1 MYETEPA
8 WAGFAREKSER
19 ARSMTPGYRA
29 QSEPGETWSYEY
41 QRDQRG
47 GSKTPARDPDWREF
61 QEKTKTYV
69 HDNKGGGT
77 PYWAHAEFNQPNH
90 QHHGYRE
97 KTPKGYECGGMDF
110 RGDIHFDPPGPYDYV
125 YTKRQTEEK
134 RVPRGYEIG
143 GTDFGTGYVAP
154 GPYHGHG
161 PDPPRRRSKYTA
173 DPHAP
178 VNVALAPNVDSVD
191 PHLLVGDTVSNM
203 RAGRDRRDGRQDDS
217 MGTAFRP
224 TEGFKRDHHTT
235 RRRAETHNDNTF
247 CTNYTR
253 RSRSASAPRSSAPP
267 EQRDVWRNR
276 ENVDPHPYY
285 GPDKTTWTR
294 EPNWTRT
301 VNERR
306 GAWEHK
312 AWDNDAR
319 LALPAS
325 AKVPADAPPHWASNA
340 QQKQNVW
347 QGAAGQL
354 GSNSSYTYHQSQ
366 PVNTHYTYSQSSTG
380 PVQTQ
385 QSATN
390 YNYSHNADGSTNA
403 DYVANTGFN
412 KTQFDY
418 LEERRNKYGPGGHGG
433 GHYQQQY
440 TTNSTST
447 APFGHRS
454 AFRAYSR
461 ENLYDQ
467 DPHRQKLLDLTTQN
481 QQPQMQHQNFSSYS
495 QQQQQHQQHQEQ
507 RETRRT
513 TTTTTKTQNA
523 PVTRTTT
530 YSYSQQPAKTPPP
543 QAILQT
549 QSTTTHTVK
558 DSTQAAPAQN
568 YQQQQQQQQYYQE
581 RREEKSRNEHV
592 RPAQWWEQQQ
602 QQRKETKTTR
612 EETVRPQQ
620 VQQQWHE
627 QRHSR
632 REETRTETT
641 RSPQPPPVQQQQYW
655 QQQQQ
660 TQREEKTTETHKPQ
674 PVVQP
679 VQQQQQYWQ
688 QQRETRREEKTTET
702 HQPSPQPVAFQQQW
716 QQQQSRREE
725 KTTET
730 HQPSPQPPQVYQQ
743 QWQQQQ
749 RREEKTTREETR
761 PAQPVVQQYQA
772 QQQYNKKTE
781 TRHEHRQTTPL
792 APVTTVTTVSGP
804 PVDRK
809 LEMSETLPLGTE
821 EERRVVENEAGAG
834 VLGPGQHYS
843 KSSPNV
849 HTETDFEN
857 FRRDVDFIPHNMAK
871 MPSTVKGQFNEWTD
885 GRFAHEI
892 ENEHNQ
898 SLGSNF
904 YHREYQHYNHPEI
917 TAPAPRRPT
926 DLQNS
931 SVILKPRNLKTKNT
945 SSNQQH
951 FTSSGQERYPHA
963 RPLQLEISGESRR
976 TGYHAAHAIPSEKYQ
991 KFGAPVFTAEL
1002 EVTQP
1007 EFEHEYEHQE
1017 HYDGYLEM
1025 QPRLPSNSYPH
1036 DPSNAQEYHGEGS
1049 VEARR
1054 TKSSTPSKRS
1064 KSEPRSMNGSFID
1077 ESAMRNVGESGK
1089 VVSIPT
1095 LLDGSALKI
1104 KQYKTVPYWYEKSL
1118 SRHQSWKNIR
1128 DPYVAPRTGAD
1139 RSKPYWA
1146 DRSWMRKNV
1155 WQEQLRGHQNKIVQI
1170 TSDHFRADPN
1180 PVYVYTHNKYTAHG
1194 GWPTVASHVASFRSQ
1209 PNLERSGQEEP
1220 RYRFAPQNDHANTV
1234 TGTIGTRVKVDQQ
1247 ERNVDI
1253 GASQWRHEDRR
1264 SKSRSRS
1271 GSEVG

>member
-1 MYETEPA
+1 MASDSKESAQEQYVQQIGAGAAPLPAPLPEKHFDPNRSATLRYIQEGERNGYGPSLEEQINAIEQPREFKSPEPA

-285 GPDKTTWTR
+285 GPDKTVNVHTLLNDEALVPRKRETTPTWREKSLEKHFAWETREDPLHTRPMTWTR

-312 AWDNDAR
+312 AWDNDAK

-385 QSATN
+385 QSTTN

-447 APFGHRS
+447 
-454 AFRAYSR
+454 
-461 ENLYDQ
+461 
-467 DPHRQKLLDLTTQN
+467 TTQN
-481 QQPQMQHQNFSSYS
+481 QQPQMQHQNFTSYS
-495 QQQQQHQQHQEQ
+495 QQQQQQQQHQEQ

-612 EETVRPQQ
+612 EETIRPQQ

-660 TQREEKTTETHKPQ
+660 TRREEKTTETHKPQ

-679 VQQQQQYWQ
+679 VQQQQQQQQYWQ

-702 HQPSPQPVAFQQQW
+702 HQPSPQPVAYQQQW

-730 HQPSPQPPQVYQQ
+730 HQPSPQPPQAYQQ

-809 LEMSETLPLGTE
+809 LEMSETLPLGTVANTQANTQGAYRDQQGHQISYKRDLQTTADPGREMALLKE
-821 EERRVVENEAGAG
+821 EERRVVENELEPG
-834 VLGPGQHYS
+834 VL
-843 KSSPNV
+843 
-849 HTETDFEN
+849 
-857 FRRDVDFIPHNMAK
+857 
-871 MPSTVKGQFNEWTD
+871 
-885 GRFAHEI
+885 
-892 ENEHNQ
+892 
-898 SLGSNF
+898 
-904 YHREYQHYNHPEI
+904 
-917 TAPAPRRPT
+917 
-926 DLQNS
+926 
-931 SVILKPRNLKTKNT
+931 
-945 SSNQQH
+945 
-951 FTSSGQERYPHA
+951 
-963 RPLQLEISGESRR
+963 SR
-976 TGYHAAHAIPSEKYQ
+976 
-991 KFGAPVFTAEL
+991 
-1002 EVTQP
+1002 
-1007 EFEHEYEHQE
+1007 
-1017 HYDGYLEM
+1017 
-1025 QPRLPSNSYPH
+1025 
-1036 DPSNAQEYHGEGS
+1036 
-1049 VEARR
+1049 
-1054 TKSSTPSKRS
+1054 
-1064 KSEPRSMNGSFID
+1064 
-1077 ESAMRNVGESGK
+1077 
-1089 VVSIPT
+1089 
-1095 LLDGSALKI
+1095 
-1104 KQYKTVPYWYEKSL
+1104 
-1118 SRHQSWKNIR
+1118 
-1128 DPYVAPRTGAD
+1128 
-1139 RSKPYWA
+1139 
-1146 DRSWMRKNV
+1146 
-1155 WQEQLRGHQNKIVQI
+1155 
-1170 TSDHFRADPN
+1170 
-1180 PVYVYTHNKYTAHG
+1180 
-1194 GWPTVASHVASFRSQ
+1194 
-1209 PNLERSGQEEP
+1209 
-1220 RYRFAPQNDHANTV
+1220 
-1234 TGTIGTRVKVDQQ
+1234 
-1247 ERNVDI
+1247 
-1253 GASQWRHEDRR
+1253 
-1264 SKSRSRS
+1264 
-1271 GSEVG
+1271 